1 MDSAGSF
8 HVEKSTKVDTTREV
22 NMSFEDDG
30 HFCFSLWI
38 NLDAINKEQTIFE
51 KYMEY
56 ALRYVPE
63 QGFVV
68 EMMHAADT
76 TVVGDIASYKV
87 TWASGMDGIKAGE
100 WTYVAFSRRAF
111 EQTVFYVNDAKVSAS
126 LEKSDWDDTKVT
138 FALEP
143 SDRSDSVG
151 VRAFFELG
159 GFTGIFDELMLG
171 GCFRDDTWTRLTYLN
186 QKPENFWPVFSKN

>member
-1 MDSAGSF
+1 
-8 HVEKSTKVDTTREV
+8 
-22 NMSFEDDG
+22 
-30 HFCFSLWI
+30 
-38 NLDAINKEQTIFE
+38 
-51 KYMEY
+51 
-56 ALRYVPE
+56 
-63 QGFVV
+63 
-68 EMMHAADT
+68 
-76 TVVGDIASYKV
+76 
-87 TWASGMDGIKAGE
+87 
-100 WTYVAFSRRAF
+100 
-111 EQTVFYVNDAKVSAS
+111 VFYVNDAKVSAS

-138 FALEP
+138 FSLEP